1 MGKAKP
7 KFWHNPRLNSNLLS
21 RKLMG
26 TRRQLDFLQR
36 ANIVS
41 SSFDCPSCGWKI
53 EKINYNLKRWKCP
66 KCSHGVSVFTGTFMS
81 GQHLSPRKMLQ
92 LGNWL
97 YSVESVVITYISLF
111 SAYYFSQH
119 RRVTQETIVHEIGTS
134 EDESS
139 DDGSDHLSGEY
150 VSEDSPPTL
159 LSRTTIR
166 LLNHWNLEKI
176 LE

>member
-1 MGKAKP
+1 
-7 KFWHNPRLNSNLLS
+7 
-21 RKLMG
+21 
-26 TRRQLDFLQR
+26 
-36 ANIVS
+36 
-41 SSFDCPSCGWKI
+41 
-53 EKINYNLKRWKCP
+53 
-66 KCSHGVSVFTGTFMS
+66 MS

-97 YSVESVVITYISLF
+97 YSVESVVVKYISLF

-166 LLNHWNLEKI
+166 LLNH
-176 LE
+176 